1 MKNTQKTQIQHFY
14 ASQFSFAAQM
24 HERMAQMQKD
34 ASLFGLAK
42 DSKKTAMARRISA
55 SNADMGT
62 PKETLDYGEWAV
74 IQVERE
80 EANR

>member
-1 MKNTQKTQIQHFY
+1 MKHTKTQIQHFY
-14 ASQFSFAAQM
+14 ASQFNFAAQM

-34 ASLFGLAK
+34 AGLFSLAK
-42 DSKKTAMARRISA
+42 DSQKTAMARRISA

-62 PKETLDYGEWAV
+62 PKEALDYGEWAA

-80 EANR
+80 EANK